1 MRNIIVL
8 VLLIPLINSC
18 TVVGFVA
25 DHVSNKKAQRRS
37 DSINKSGQEILL
49 QEVEGPEVSGTF
61 TGFSYGSDTEEMT
74 TYKEDSFP
82 QLGDSITIS
91 LENGKNISG
100 TFAGIMHT
108 ENQNELIL
116 KPTWN
121 QKKVKY
127 YPLFEINSLEDPVSN
142 LSLDQPVKDRVYIHF
157 MSDTNPFT
165 VNLADIRHLNKQ
177 VVKKNYTKTFIGVAV
192 DATILLITV
201 NQLNSMNFGW
211 D

>member
-1 MRNIIVL
+1 MRNIIV
-8 VLLIPLINSC
+8 VTLLIPLISSC

-25 DHVSNKKAQRRS
+25 DNISNKKAQRRS
-37 DSINKSGQEILL
+37 DSINKSGQEIIL

-61 TGFSYGSDTEEMT
+61 IGFSYGSDREQVI

-82 QLGDSITIS
+82 QPGDSITIS
-91 LENGKNISG
+91 LENGKDIIG

-116 KPTWN
+116 IPTWN
-121 QKKVKY
+121 PQKVKY

-157 MSDTNPFT
+157 MSDTNPVS
-165 VNLADIRHLNKQ
+165 VNLADVRHLNKQ
-177 VVKKNYTKTFIGVAV
+177 VVKKKYTKTFVGLAV
-192 DATILLITV
+192 DAAVVLIMV
-201 NQLNSMNFGW
+201 NQLNSMSFGW